1 MDSETDSMNDEDD
14 EDNDYSDND
23 NLSSSNGRSLTRQNR
38 NNNLER
44 SPEAPLVAKR
54 VLQQSS
60 SLEDLHENGEGIVD
74 DQGFIDIGTLPL
86 PQEVDVLAP
95 FVQRSSDNSS
105 PTSKQKDSGVSP
117 NAQKT
122 NEGASENIQFPEKL
136 KFDAIEKLNFDAQRR
151 RDLQKRFEA
160 EQQKQIIHD
169 VTDSVSRLVQEPVLN
184 PDEYAKAS
192 SAGQKKNVVA
202 AKKKKKKSGRKK
214 KHTH

>member
-1 MDSETDSMNDEDD
+1 M
-14 EDNDYSDND
+14 
-23 NLSSSNGRSLTRQNR
+23 G
-38 NNNLER
+38 

-54 VLQQSS
+54 VLQGSS
-60 SLEDLHENGEGIVD
+60 SLEDLHENVEGITD

-86 PQEVDVLAP
+86 PEEVDALKP
-95 FVQRSSDNSS
+95 FVNRSNESRGIALEQQDHGIS
-105 PTSKQKDSGVSP
+105 Q
-117 NAQKT
+117 NAVGS
-122 NEGASENIQFPEKL
+122 NEGASDNIQFPEQ
-136 KFDAIEKLNFDAQRR
+136 LNFDAQRR

-202 AKKKKKKSGRKK
+202 AKKKKNGPKK
-214 KHTH
+214 KTYALRSRTWVIIFTHGT

>member
-1 MDSETDSMNDEDD
+1 M
-14 EDNDYSDND
+14 
-23 NLSSSNGRSLTRQNR
+23 
-38 NNNLER
+38 
-44 SPEAPLVAKR
+44 
-54 VLQQSS
+54 
-60 SLEDLHENGEGIVD
+60 
-74 DQGFIDIGTLPL
+74 
-86 PQEVDVLAP
+86 PQEVDDLQP
-95 FVQRSSDNSS
+95 FVHRSSENST
-105 PTSKQKDSGVSP
+105 PTSKQKNSGVST
-117 NAQKT
+117 NAQEA
-122 NEGASENIQFPEKL
+122 NEGASENIQFP
-136 KFDAIEKLNFDAQRR
+136 EKLNFDAQRR